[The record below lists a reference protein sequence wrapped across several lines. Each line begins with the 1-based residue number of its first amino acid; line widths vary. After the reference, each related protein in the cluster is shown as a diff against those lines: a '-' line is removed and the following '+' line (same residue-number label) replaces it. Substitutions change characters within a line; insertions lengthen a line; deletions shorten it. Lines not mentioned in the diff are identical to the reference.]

1 MENIKF
7 VYTENGK
14 EKSSIDENKRMNEI
28 DQLNKDLY
36 KWYIDGKQRE
46 EVKLRWYNMIK
57 ITGKSGKSEIANAI
71 QKYNGA
77 EIYSYYNMMLSFEN
91 CYHINDDEYSVE
103 EFCDFV
109 VDNVKEKV
117 NENDDLPLSMIV
129 IYTNL
134 SDISDISHLY
144 AYVARLEEV
153 EKLVGTVVVISQWM
167 VYFED

>member
-1 MENIKF
+1 
-7 VYTENGK
+7 
-14 EKSSIDENKRMNEI
+14 
-28 DQLNKDLY
+28 
-36 KWYIDGKQRE
+36 
-46 EVKLRWYNMIK
+46 MIK

-153 EKLVGTVVVISQWM
+153 EKLVGTVVVISQ
-167 VYFED
+167 